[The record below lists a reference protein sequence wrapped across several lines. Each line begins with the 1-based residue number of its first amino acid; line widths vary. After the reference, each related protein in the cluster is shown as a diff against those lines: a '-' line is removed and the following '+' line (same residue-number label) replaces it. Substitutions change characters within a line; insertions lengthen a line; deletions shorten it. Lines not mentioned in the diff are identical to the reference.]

1 MTTFT
6 TEDRENFER
15 ELNKRKED
23 TLQNFKFTMELKD
36 YNPDG
41 SGNFNI
47 DMSEEVATMLIER
60 GVIAILKDY
69 IEGKGYV
76 IEEPPKEI

>member
-1 MTTFT
+1 
-6 TEDRENFER
+6 
-15 ELNKRKED
+15 
-23 TLQNFKFTMELKD
+23 MELKD